1 MAAGALKRSPI
12 PKDEF
17 AELARTDTFSDRW
30 TPVRPVLTLSLMSEA
45 QRDPEV
51 LGGTP
56 VFRGTRVPVR
66 TFIEYLE
73 GGQTVDEFVDDF
85 PSVRR
90 EQVIA
95 VLDELAAQL
104 LAKAG

>member
-1 MAAGALKRSPI
+1 
-12 PKDEF
+12 
-17 AELARTDTFSDRW
+17 
-30 TPVRPVLTLSLMSEA
+30 MSEA

-66 TFIEYLE
+66 TLIEYLE
-73 GGQTVDEFVDDF
+73 GSQTVDEFVDDF

-90 EQVIA
+90 EQVVA

>member
-1 MAAGALKRSPI
+1 
-12 PKDEF
+12 
-17 AELARTDTFSDRW
+17 
-30 TPVRPVLTLSLMSEA
+30 MSEA

-56 VFRGTRVPVR
+56 VFRGTRVPIR
-66 TFIEYLE
+66 TLIEYLE

>member
-1 MAAGALKRSPI
+1 M
-12 PKDEF
+12 
-17 AELARTDTFSDRW
+17 
-30 TPVRPVLTLSLMSEA
+30 LMSEA

-66 TFIEYLE
+66 TLIEYLE

-90 EQVIA
+90 EQVVA

>member
-1 MAAGALKRSPI
+1 
-12 PKDEF
+12 
-17 AELARTDTFSDRW
+17 
-30 TPVRPVLTLSLMSEA
+30 MSEA
-45 QRDPEV
+45 QRDPAV

-66 TFIEYLE
+66 TLIEYLE

-95 VLDELAAQL
+95 VLDKLTAQL
-104 LAKAG
+104 VAKAGSRFSSTSACHAS

>member
-1 MAAGALKRSPI
+1 MTAATR
-12 PKDEF
+12 
-17 AELARTDTFSDRW
+17 DRW
-30 TPVRPVLTLSLMSEA
+30 TGCNPGPTLLLMSEA

-66 TFIEYLE
+66 TLIEYLE
-73 GGQTVDEFVDDF
+73 GGQTVEEFVDDF

-95 VLDELAAQL
+95 VLDELTAQL
-104 LAKAG
+104 AAKAG

>member
-1 MAAGALKRSPI
+1 MRAPTRDRCTGCSPG
-12 PKDEF
+12 
-17 AELARTDTFSDRW
+17 
-30 TPVRPVLTLSLMSEA
+30 LTLTLMSEA

-66 TFIEYLE
+66 TLIEYLE
-73 GGQTVDEFVDDF
+73 GGQTVVEF

-95 VLDELAAQL
+95 VLDELTTQRV
-104 LAKAG
+104 AKAG

>member
-1 MAAGALKRSPI
+1 
-12 PKDEF
+12 
-17 AELARTDTFSDRW
+17 
-30 TPVRPVLTLSLMSEA
+30 MSEA
-45 QRDPEV
+45 QCDPEV

-66 TFIEYLE
+66 TLIEYLE
-73 GGQTVDEFVDDF
+73 GGQNVDEFVDDF

>member
-1 MAAGALKRSPI
+1 
-12 PKDEF
+12 
-17 AELARTDTFSDRW
+17 
-30 TPVRPVLTLSLMSEA
+30 MSEA
-45 QRDPEV
+45 QRDPEI

-66 TFIEYLE
+66 TLIEYLE

-90 EQVIA
+90 EQVVA
-95 VLDELAAQL
+95 LLDEMTAQWV
-104 LAKAG
+104 ARAG

>member
-1 MAAGALKRSPI
+1 
-12 PKDEF
+12 
-17 AELARTDTFSDRW
+17 
-30 TPVRPVLTLSLMSEA
+30 MSEA

-56 VFRGTRVPVR
+56 VFRGTRVPIR
-66 TFIEYLE
+66 TLIEYLE

-90 EQVIA
+90 EQVVA

>member
-1 MAAGALKRSPI
+1 MFEAL
-12 PKDEF
+12 
-17 AELARTDTFSDRW
+17 
-30 TPVRPVLTLSLMSEA
+30 
-45 QRDPEV
+45 RDPEV

-66 TFIEYLE
+66 TLIEYLE

-90 EQVIA
+90 DQVVAILNEFAEQRGP
-95 VLDELAAQL
+95 
-104 LAKAG
+104 KAG

>member
-1 MAAGALKRSPI
+1 MPI
-12 PKDEF
+12 
-17 AELARTDTFSDRW
+17 RT
-30 TPVRPVLTLSLMSEA
+30 L
-45 QRDPEV
+45 
-51 LGGTP
+51 
-56 VFRGTRVPVR
+56 
-66 TFIEYLE
+66 IEYLE

>member
-1 MAAGALKRSPI
+1 
-12 PKDEF
+12 
-17 AELARTDTFSDRW
+17 
-30 TPVRPVLTLSLMSEA
+30 MSEA